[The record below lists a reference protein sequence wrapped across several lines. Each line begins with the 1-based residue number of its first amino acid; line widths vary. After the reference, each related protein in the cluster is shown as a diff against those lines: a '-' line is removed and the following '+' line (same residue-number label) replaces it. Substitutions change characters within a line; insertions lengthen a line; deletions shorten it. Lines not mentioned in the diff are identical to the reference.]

1 MRTSRVLILF
11 CWFIILP
18 PGAKAQELSDHP
30 RVREAARVVEV
41 WLDAQR
47 AYERIPGIS
56 AAVVHDQEVLWA
68 GATGTAD
75 PETGV
80 PATPETAYSI
90 CSISKLFTAI
100 GVMQLRDEGRLALDD
115 RVEDVLPWF
124 EIGQTFPGS
133 PPVTVRALLTHSAG
147 LPRESDYPYW
157 IEPFDFPTR
166 EQVMNRIGE
175 QEMLYPSDRYYQY
188 SNLGLTLAGEI
199 VSEVSGMAYADYV
212 RSRILDPIGMQ
223 DTWPDIGTYPRP
235 ERLATGYSSV
245 RRDGDRERLP
255 AYAAEG
261 ISPAAGFASTVTDL
275 AEFARWQFR
284 VLATEGDEV
293 LGANTLREMHRVH
306 WLDPDW
312 QTTRGLGF
320 GVYRDQGVTYVG
332 HNGLCPGYRSSIRLH
347 PESHMAAVVMMNA
360 IALSPSELALE
371 MIRLVG
377 PAVDQAI
384 AEASRPEGEL
394 PADPVAFQ
402 QRFERFVGS
411 YDENPWG
418 GEAAVVPW
426 DGGLAILW
434 LPTMYPSE
442 GLTPIEHVQGN
453 VFRRTRA
460 DGEPGEEYE
469 FVEDA
474 AGRVVGMRYHSN
486 TYPRMGTGKVA
497 PAAPT
502 G

>member
-1 MRTSRVLILF
+1 MRTPRVLILF
-11 CWFIILP
+11 CWFFTLP
-18 PGAKAQELSDHP
+18 RGATAQEVGDHP
-30 RVREAARVVEV
+30 RVREAVHVVEV

-56 AAVVHDQEVLWA
+56 AAVVHDQELLWA

-80 PATPETAYSI
+80 PAAPETVYSI

-100 GVMQLRDEGRLALDD
+100 GVMQLRDEGRLRLGD

-124 EIGQTFPGS
+124 EIGQSFPDS
-133 PPVTVRALLTHSAG
+133 PPVTIRSLLTHSSG

-157 IEPFDFPTR
+157 VQPFDFPTR
-166 EQVMNRIGE
+166 EQVASRIGE

-199 VSEVSGMAYADYV
+199 VSEVSGLPYSDYV
-212 RSRILDPIGMQ
+212 RSRILNPIGME
-223 DTWPDIGTYPRP
+223 DTWPDIGSYPHP
-235 ERLATGYSSV
+235 ERLAAGYSSV

-255 AYAAEG
+255 SYEAQG
-261 ISPAAGFASTVTDL
+261 ISPAAGFASTVVDL
-275 AEFARWQFR
+275 AAFARWQFR
-284 VLATEGDEV
+284 VLASGGDEI

-306 WLDPDW
+306 WLDPGW
-312 QTTRGLGF
+312 KTTRGLGF

-347 PESHMAAVVMMNA
+347 PESHMAAVVMLNA

-384 AEASRPEGEL
+384 AEASEPD
-394 PADPVAFQ
+394 ADPPPDGFPA
-402 QRFERFVGS
+402 RFERFVGS

-418 GEAAVVPW
+418 GEAAVLPW

-442 GLTPIEHVQGN
+442 GLTPIEHVDGN
-453 VFRRTRA
+453 VFRRTRL

-474 AGRVVGMRYHSN
+474 DGHVVGLRYHSN
-486 TYPRMGTGKVA
+486 TYPRMGEGMVA
-497 PAAPT
+497 PVAPT